1 MGWIQEQFERRM
13 HSDQRNATDQNTA
26 EISFEALVD
35 LKWKEMVNGLKRDV
49 DEYRSL
55 GGDVILREDSDL
67 VCRITNPTPG
77 VTASVIADPAAHTLQ
92 YTFESEAEES
102 AVPEGGFFSLRRG
115 SSNGIDLYSA
125 DQRISIEQARRM
137 VLEPLFFPSPP
148 RVM

>member
-13 HSDQRNATDQNTA
+13 HSDQRNASAQNTA
-26 EISFEALVD
+26 EISFEALAD
-35 LKWKEMVNGLKRDV
+35 LKWKELVTGLKRDV

-67 VCRITNPTPG
+67 ACRITNPTPG
-77 VTASVIADPAAHTLQ
+77 VTALVIADPAAHTIQ
-92 YTFESEAEES
+92 YTFESEAGET
-102 AVPEGGFFSLRRG
+102 AVPEGGFFSLRRA

-125 DQRISIEQARRM
+125 DQRISIEQATRM
-137 VLEPLFFPSPP
+137 VLEPLLFPSPR